1 MCVRTSCVYEN
12 SVCARVYV
20 WVPVS
25 MVQSELTMLVLQG
38 DCRKEMKELL
48 ALSFT
53 NTFSETITS
62 ITFT

>member
-1 MCVRTSCVYEN
+1 M
-12 SVCARVYV
+12 YV